1 MKTTTER
8 LNEDNRL
15 NMQLSISAA
24 VHALLIGGALV
35 FGGVNDFIAGGAT
48 MFTFILIKS
57 LISIRAL
64 LTELAERQ

>member
-1 MKTTTER
+1 
-8 LNEDNRL
+8 
-15 NMQLSISAA
+15 MQLSISAA